1 MAHSSDLIAEN
12 IDEYLTSHQ
21 YKSLLRFI
29 TCGSVDDGK
38 STLIGRLLYETHL
51 VFEDHLAALEADSAK
66 VGTQGGD
73 LDFALLLDGLSAE
86 REQGITIDVAYR
98 FFSTEHRK
106 FIVADT
112 PGHEQYTRN
121 MVTGASTAD
130 VAVMLVDARKGRLT
144 QTRRHSYLVSLL
156 GIKRVVV
163 AINKMDLV
171 DYSEAVFD
179 DIAAEYTAFAEKVGL
194 DDVTF
199 IPLSALRGDNMIE
212 HSEHT
217 AWYNGPTLL
226 GFLESV
232 PVDDEV
238 AGGPFR
244 MPVQWVNRP
253 NLDFR
258 GFSGRIVGGTVR
270 PGDAIRVLPANTTS
284 TVARIVTMDG
294 DLDEAIAG
302 QSVTLTLT
310 DEIDASAGDVICGAK
325 DAAEVADQFE
335 AHIVWMHEDAMLPGR
350 PYLIKIGARTVGGSM
365 AQPKYRVDV
374 NTLDHLAATTLEL
387 NEIGVC
393 NISLDRPVPFDA
405 YNDNRDTGGFI
416 VIDKLTNNT
425 VGAGLLHFALRRAHN
440 IHWQDVQVNKA
451 TRSTANNHE
460 PAVIWLT
467 GLSGAGKSTIANIV
481 EAKLHALGVRTY
493 LLDGDNV
500 RHGLN
505 RDLGFTDADRVE
517 NIRRVAEVTALM
529 VDAGLVVLVSFIS
542 PFRAERQLAR
552 ELFDDGEFIEVHID
566 TTLEDAERRDPKG
579 LYAKARR
586 GELANFTGIDSPYEP
601 PIDPEIRVDTREL
614 TAELAAEKIVVTLR
628 DRGIVGH

>member
-1 MAHSSDLIAEN
+1 MAHASDLIAVD
-12 IDEYLTSHQ
+12 IDEYLRSHQ

-38 STLIGRLLYETHL
+38 STLIGRLLYESHL
-51 VFEDHLAALEADSAK
+51 VFEDHLAALEVDSMK

-73 LDFALLLDGLSAE
+73 LDFALLLDGLTAE

-98 FFSTEHRK
+98 FFSTERRK

-130 VAVMLVDARKGRLT
+130 VAVILVDARKGILT

-171 DYSEAVFD
+171 DYSHSVYTS
-179 DIAAEYTAFAEKVGL
+179 IAEDYLEFAARIGL

-199 IPLSALRGDNMIE
+199 IPLSALRGDNIIE
-212 HSEHT
+212 PSVQT
-217 AWYNGPTLL
+217 PWYHGPTLL
-226 GFLESV
+226 GYLETV

-238 AGGPFR
+238 ADGPFR

-258 GFSGRIVGGTVR
+258 GFSGRIVGGTIR
-270 PGDAIRVLPANTTS
+270 RGDPIRVLPSGTTS
-284 TVARIVTMDG
+284 TVDRIVTMDG

-302 QSVTLTLT
+302 QSVTLTLA
-310 DEIDASAGDVICGAK
+310 DEIDASRGDVICA
-325 DAAEVADQFE
+325 AATPAEVADQFE
-335 AHIVWMHEDAMLPGR
+335 GHVVWMHEDPMLPGR
-350 PYLIKIGARTVGGSM
+350 PYLMKIGARTVGVTLGH
-365 AQPKYRVDV
+365 PKYRVDI
-374 NTLDHLAATTLEL
+374 NNLDHLAATTLEL

-393 NISLDRPVPFDA
+393 NVSLDRPIPFDPYA
-405 YNDNRDTGGFI
+405 DNRDTGGFI
-416 VIDKLTNNT
+416 VIDKLTNVT
-425 VGAGLLHFALRRAHN
+425 VGAGLLHFALRRSHN
-440 IHWQDVQVNKA
+440 IHWQDVRVDKDARAAQ
-451 TRSTANNHE
+451 SNHR
-460 PAVIWLT
+460 PAVVWLT

-481 EAKLHALGVRTY
+481 ESKLHTLGVRTY

-517 NIRRVAEVTALM
+517 NIRRIAEVSALM

-542 PFRAERQLAR
+542 PFRAERRLAR
-552 ELFDDGEFIEVHID
+552 DCVDDGEFIEVHVD
-566 TTLEDAERRDPKG
+566 TPLAVAEERDPKG

-586 GELANFTGIDSPYEP
+586 GELANFTGIDSPYEA
-601 PIDPEIRVDTREL
+601 PEHPEVRVDTGAT
-614 TAELAAEKIVVTLR
+614 TAEEAAEGIVAALR
-628 DRGIVGH
+628 DRGIIS